1 MNRGRQMMTP
11 QDQQILSQIND
22 NFFENLINNNN
33 GKNNSELDKIK

>member
-1 MNRGRQMMTP
+1 MMTP